1 MTLQQLRAICE
12 IVANDFNASRAALAM
27 HASQPAVSKMLATLE
42 RELGAEI
49 FIRTKGRIAGLTE
62 FGANVFT
69 LAKRMVH
76 DAKSL
81 SEMAADSYN
90 ETTGTLRISATHL
103 LARHMAL
110 RAATVFARE
119 YPLVDLEISQ
129 HNPRGVIDAVAAGE
143 SQLGLTTMPGTAP
156 DGVVTFPACKVERC
170 VITPLDHPLLKLKR
184 ITLQKLAQ
192 YPMVTY
198 DRSFSFGRAMLAEF
212 ERHGLRPRTAVKA
225 TSADVVKAAVAAGL
239 GIAVFQRMAIDPEED
254 KRLGII
260 EAGHLFPSSQT
271 HIALRRGQY
280 LRHFTYAFIALLA
293 PQWTKK
299 EIDKVLAA
307 L

>member
-12 IVANDFNASRAALAM
+12 IAANDFNASRAALAI

-42 RELGAEI
+42 NELGAEI
-49 FIRTKGRIAGLTE
+49 FIRSKGRIAGLTE
-62 FGANVFT
+62 FGANVLT

-81 SEMAADSYN
+81 ADMAADSYN
-90 ETTGTLRISATHL
+90 ETTGALRISATHL

-110 RAATVFARE
+110 RAAVSFARQ
-119 YPLVDLEISQ
+119 YPQVDLEISQ
-129 HNPRGVIDAVAAGE
+129 HNPQGVIDAVAAGE
-143 SQLGLTTMPGTAP
+143 SQLGLTALSGATP
-156 DGVVTFPACKVERC
+156 DGVVTLPVYKVDRC
-170 VITPLDHPLLKLKR
+170 VITPPDHPLLECKR
-184 ITLQKLAQ
+184 ITLKKLVE

-198 DRSFSFGRAMLAEF
+198 DRSFSFGRGVLAEF
-212 ERHGLRPRTAVKA
+212 ERHGLRPRSAVKA

-260 EAGHLFPSSQT
+260 DAGHLFPPSQAQL
-271 HIALRRGQY
+271 ALRRGQY
-280 LRHFTYAFIALLA
+280 LRRFTYEFIALLA
-293 PQWTKK
+293 PQWTKQ
-299 EIDKVLAA
+299 EIDRVLGSN
-307 L
+307 